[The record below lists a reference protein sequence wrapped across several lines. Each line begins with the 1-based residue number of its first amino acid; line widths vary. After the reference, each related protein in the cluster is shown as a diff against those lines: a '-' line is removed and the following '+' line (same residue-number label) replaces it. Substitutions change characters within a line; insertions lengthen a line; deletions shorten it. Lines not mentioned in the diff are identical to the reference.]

1 MPNFAV
7 TLKEE
12 IRRLARK
19 EIRAQV
25 TATKKA
31 AAQHRRDIARLK
43 REIKAHERR
52 MGLLATRL
60 DRQDAAGSAAAAAE
74 NGMEGARFSARS
86 VRAQR
91 TRLKLSAQ
99 DYGRLVGVSGQTI
112 YHWEQGKARP
122 RKSQMAALVA
132 VRGIGKREALARLS
146 EMTTN
151 RRREKARAG
160 RRRKPR

>member
-19 EIRAQV
+19 EVRAQV

-43 REIKAHERR
+43 REIKVQEKRVGMLASRLERQGAGAVVEAASELD
-52 MGLLATRL
+52 GL
-60 DRQDAAGSAAAAAE
+60 
-74 NGMEGARFSARS
+74 RFSARS

-91 TRLKLSAQ
+91 NRLKLSAE

-112 YHWEQGKARP
+112 YHWEQGKSRP
-122 RKSQMAALVA
+122 RKSQMAALVS
-132 VRGIGKREALARLS
+132 VRGIGKRQALAQLS
-146 EMTTN
+146 ETTTN
-151 RRREKARAG
+151 KRRAPGRPKG
-160 RRRKPR
+160 RRGRKPR